1 MALIAFGIMSG
12 ASLAKL
18 WMSSNDASMLQER
31 GGVKDLAEAMESQS
45 RRFTEAMEAQ
55 LKRFTEAF
63 VAQAEAA
70 KQLQVRVRFPSP
82 SFVIIAVLK
91 Y

>member
-31 GGVKDLAEAMESQS
+31 GGVKDLAEAMDAQS

-55 LKRFTEAF
+55 SKRFIEAME
-63 VAQAEAA
+63 AQAEAA
-70 KQLQVRVRFPSP
+70 RQVQVRVHVRFPLPVS
-82 SFVIIAVLK
+82 L
-91 Y
+91 